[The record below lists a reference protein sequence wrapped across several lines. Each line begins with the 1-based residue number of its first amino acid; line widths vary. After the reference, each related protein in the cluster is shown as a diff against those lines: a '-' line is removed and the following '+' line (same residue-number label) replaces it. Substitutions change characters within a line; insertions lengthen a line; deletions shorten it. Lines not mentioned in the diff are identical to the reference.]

1 MIEKIKSIMENP
13 NRRYGVYPIIHH
25 RVLSEGV
32 VEQMDDCGF
41 AGVVANI
48 EYRRH
53 FDTEDTVWLETEKKI
68 REYIKR
74 GMHVWLYDEDGYPSG
89 VASGYLTEKYPEHI
103 AKGLYCYEYWRTL
116 KGPRPYRSDVP
127 ADKLWRA
134 VLVSVDGEKIVDVT
148 DGLNE
153 NNVLYFDIPEGEYY
167 FIMMSI
173 RRLFDRVHPS
183 ESWSTPRNYI
193 NLFDRKATERFIEMT
208 HERYKKFLS
217 DEFGRGILATF
228 TDEPSLIAWCLTG
241 NLKDD
246 VYPYLLWSEELV
258 EKFEK
263 KYGYDFLSACI
274 ALLKPNLKGAAK
286 MRCDYW
292 NMIADGVAEG
302 YFKPI
307 QDWCR
312 ENNLKS
318 SGHFIGEEL
327 LSIHVLGYGSFFRS
341 MRHLD
346 WPGID
351 MLYTTPDELMDETKI
366 PVGRFVASVADIS
379 GENEVFTEYSDL
391 TFKVNGTTAGP
402 DVYYGSANWHLALGV
417 NNFTSYFSFKD
428 VSPEEKRKYNK
439 YVARC
444 GEIMRIGVRDCNTA
458 VYYPETDMW
467 ANFTMSAEYAH
478 TSKMGGEDFVKIQED
493 YCNLTWALLHR
504 QVDFDYVDPKLLI
517 KSYVEDGALVINGR
531 RYYDFIISSFKV
543 VDDAVAARV
552 IEMAK
557 AGVKVHILR
566 GECDISAA
574 TGERSKY
581 KDEIMNLIADG
592 KIFADSDGDV
602 KKMLDG
608 HFDSWLIKTDSPQNR
623 LLTHCR
629 ITDDGNRIIFAA
641 NMGYDEIK
649 DTLAVRE
656 ECKRLYRVDPDFGC
670 AEEMPFVKTQSGE
683 TRFSLDIGG
692 IKANIYVLEK

>member
-1 MIEKIKSIMENP
+1 MIEKLRSVIQNP

-25 RVLSEGV
+25 NVLKEGV
-32 VEQMDDCGF
+32 VERMDECGF

-53 FDTEDTVWLETEKKI
+53 FDIEDTVWLETEKRI

-116 KGPRPYRSDVP
+116 KGPAPYRSDVP
-127 ADKLWRA
+127 GDKLWRA
-134 VLVSVDGEKIVDVT
+134 VLVSVDGERIIDVT
-148 DGLNE
+148 NGLNE
-153 NNVLYFDIPEGEYY
+153 NSVLYFDIPEGEYY

-208 HERYKKFLS
+208 HERYKKVLS

-241 NLKDD
+241 NLKND
-246 VYPYLLWSEELV
+246 VYPYLLFSEELA

-292 NMIADGVAEG
+292 DLIADGVAEG

-351 MLYTTPDELMDETKI
+351 MLYTMPDELMEESKI

-428 VSPEEKRKYNK
+428 VTPEEKRRYNK

-444 GEIMRIGVRDCNTA
+444 GEIMRWGVRDCHTA

-467 ANFTMSAEYAH
+467 AAFNPSAEYAH
-478 TSKMGGEDFVKIQED
+478 TNKMGGEEFVKIQAD
-493 YCNLTWALLHR
+493 YCKLTWELLHR
-504 QVDFDYVDPKLLI
+504 QVDFDYVDPKLLLECG
-517 KSYVEDGALVINGR
+517 VEGGALVINGR
-531 RYYDFIISSFKV
+531 KYYDFIISAFTV
-543 VDDAVAARV
+543 VSDDVARRV
-552 IEMAK
+552 IEMAN
-557 AGVKVHILR
+557 AGVKVHILKGR
-566 GECDISAA
+566 CDVSAT
-574 TGERSKY
+574 TGERSAY
-581 KDEIMNLIADG
+581 ADEIARLVSDG
-592 KIFADSDGDV
+592 KIFADGNGDV
-602 KKMLDG
+602 AAMLDA
-608 HFDSWLIKTDSPQNR
+608 HFDGGLIKTTKRQER
-623 LLTHCR
+623 LLTHSR
-629 ITDDGNRIIFAA
+629 ITDEGVRIIFAA
-641 NMGYDEIK
+641 NMGYEPIEDRITISEK
-649 DTLAVRE
+649 YG
-656 ECKRLYRVDPDFGC
+656 RLYKVDPE
-670 AEEMPFVKTQSGE
+670 AATVTE
-683 TRFSLDIGG
+683 TPLTETDGGVSFQLSLAA
-692 IKANIYVLEK
+692 IKANIYVLED